1 MKKDEDA
8 LIWVGGRNI
17 RAGGLRES
25 SKAAGEFVDRARF
38 EALSFQKP
46 ASNSRSK
53 HSLESTPIEGD
64 FSPEAQY

>member
-25 SKAAGEFVDRARF
+25 SKAD
-38 EALSFQKP
+38 
-46 ASNSRSK
+46 
-53 HSLESTPIEGD
+53 SLESTPIEGD
-64 FSPEAQY
+64 FSPEAPY